1 MISKTELKNIAL
13 KTGLT
18 LYQQEKDYLL
28 KLFLFFYYKKYENAV
43 FKGGTCIKYL
53 FGLDRF
59 SEDLD
64 FNLKASPEKFKEHVE
79 TVLKDIE
86 NLGIKSRFKKKEI
99 FPEAFACI
107 INFEGPLFVN
117 KGISENTFSIDAG
130 KRTGTFLKPEWQMI
144 KSEYPDVSPN
154 FSILAMNK
162 EEILAEKIA
171 SIFAREK
178 GRDIYDAWFLLEA
191 GIKLNKELI
200 EKKIK
205 MEEVSIDFDRIISK
219 KGYDRDMGKITKRII
234 PYEQVLK
241 EIKKVL
247 TEAGLA
253 KS

>member
-28 KLFLFFYYKKYENAV
+28 KLFLFFYYKKYEDAV

-64 FNLKASPEKFKEHVE
+64 FNLKISPEKFKEQAE
-79 TVLKDIE
+79 NVLKDIE
-86 NLGIKSRFKKKEI
+86 NLRIKSRLKKKEL

-130 KRTGTFLKPEWQMI
+130 KRTGTFLNPEWQMI
-144 KSEYPDVSPN
+144 KSEYPGISPV
-154 FSILAMNK
+154 FSVLAMNK

-171 SIFAREK
+171 SVFAREK
-178 GRDIYDAWFLLEA
+178 GRDIYDTWFLLKA
-191 GIKLNKELI
+191 GININKELI
-200 EKKIK
+200 EKKIRLEK
-205 MEEVSIDFDRIISK
+205 ISMDFDKIISK
-219 KGYDRDMGKITKRII
+219 KDYERDMSKITKRII
-234 PYEQVLK
+234 PYEQVVK
-241 EIKKVL
+241 DIKKAL
-247 TEAGLA
+247 AEAGLG

>member
-1 MISKTELKNIAL
+1 MISKAELKNIAL
-13 KTGLT
+13 KTGLA

-28 KLFLFFYYKKYENAV
+28 KLFLFFYYKKYEDAV

-64 FNLKASPEKFKEHVE
+64 FNLKVSPGKFKEQAENVI
-79 TVLKDIE
+79 KDIE

-99 FPEAFACI
+99 FPEAFACV
-107 INFEGPLFVN
+107 INFEGPLFVK

-130 KRTGTFLKPEWQMI
+130 KRTGTFLNPEWQMI
-144 KSEYPDVSPN
+144 KSDYPETTPN
-154 FSILAMNK
+154 FSVLAMSK

-178 GRDIYDAWFLLEA
+178 GRDLYDAWFLLKA
-191 GIKLNKELI
+191 GINLNKELI

-205 MEEVSIDFDRIISK
+205 LEKISIDFDKIMSK
-219 KGYDRDMGKITKRII
+219 KDYERDMSKITKRII
-234 PYEQVLK
+234 PYEQAVN

-247 TEAGLA
+247 AEAGLG